1 MIRRRGESNMKHAL
15 VTGAPGFLGAH
26 IVKTLVDRGI
36 EVRGWARPGEPRTNL
51 QGLPLEIIEGDVR
64 DPDCAREA
72 VRGIDTVFHA
82 AAVYESW
89 APDPTLMYDVAL
101 RGTFNVL
108 EAARQVGARVI
119 YTASIVALGRPKPGT
134 LADEDSP
141 YEAWDLDFPYSRSKY
156 HSMRLAE
163 DFAAWGL
170 DVRIV
175 CPGYVMGPG
184 DRTPTPSGQLL
195 IALAQGKAP
204 GYTDGGVAYVDVRDT
219 ALGHVAAAERG
230 RAGRRYVVAGHNI
243 DNKALLQI
251 VAHAAGRRAI
261 GLKLPQPVIRTA
273 ASILERV
280 AVVRGQRP
288 DLPRVMLE
296 YGMRECFFDNRRARE
311 ELGLRFRPFE
321 DTVAEALAWF
331 RKASML
337 V

>member
-1 MIRRRGESNMKHAL
+1 MQHAL
-15 VTGAPGFLGAH
+15 VTGAPGFVGAH
-26 IVKTLVDRGI
+26 IVETLVRRGVK
-36 EVRGWARPGEPRTNL
+36 VRGWGRPGEPRDNL
-51 QGLPLEIIEGDVR
+51 RSDGQGIELEMIEGDVR
-64 DPDCAREA
+64 DPALARRA
-72 VRGIDTVFHA
+72 VEGIDVVFHA

-89 APDPTLMYDVAL
+89 APDPTLMYDVNL

-108 EAARQVGARVI
+108 EAARQVGARVV
-119 YTASIVALGRPKPGT
+119 YTASIVALGRPAPGT
-134 LADEDSP
+134 LGDEDTP

-204 GYTDGGVAYVDVRDT
+204 GYSPGGVAYVDVRD
-219 ALGHVAAAERG
+219 AAEGHVAAAERG
-230 RAGRRYVVAGHNI
+230 QPGRRYVVSGHNI

-251 VAHAAGRRAI
+251 VARAAGRRPLAVR
-261 GLKLPQPVIRTA
+261 LPKPVVRGVA
-273 ASILERV
+273 GALERLAV
-280 AVVRGQRP
+280 ARGQRP
-288 DLPRVMLE
+288 DLATLMLE
-296 YGMRECFFDNRRARE
+296 YGMRECFYDNRRARQ

-321 DTVAEALAWF
+321 DTVADSLAWF
-331 RKASML
+331 REAGML
-337 V
+337 

>member
-1 MIRRRGESNMKHAL
+1 MQHAL

-26 IVKTLVDRGI
+26 IVQALVQRGVR
-36 EVRGWARPGEPRTNL
+36 VRGWGRPGEPCDHLR
-51 QGLPLEIIEGDVR
+51 PLAKGSELEMIEGDVR
-64 DPDCAREA
+64 DPALARRA
-72 VRGIDTVFHA
+72 VEGIDTVFHA

-89 APDPTLMYDVAL
+89 APDPTLMYDVNM

-108 EAARQVGARVI
+108 CAAREVGARVV
-119 YTASIVALGRPKPGT
+119 YTASVVALGRPAPGV
-134 LADEDSP
+134 LADEDTP

-204 GYTDGGVAYVDVRDT
+204 GYTAGGIAYVDVRDA
-219 ALGHVAAAERG
+219 ALGHVSAAERG
-230 RAGRRYVVAGHNI
+230 RPGRRYVVSGHNI
-243 DNKALLQI
+243 DNAMLIRI
-251 VAHAAGRRAI
+251 VARAAGRRPIAI
-261 GLKLPQPVIRTA
+261 PLPKPVARGA
-273 ASILERV
+273 AAVLQRAAV
-280 AVVRGQRP
+280 ARGRRP
-288 DLPRVMLE
+288 DLATVMLE
-296 YGMRECFFDNRRARE
+296 YGMRECFYDNRRARE

-321 DTVAEALAWF
+321 DTVADGLTWF
-331 RKASML
+331 REAGML
-337 V
+337 

>member
-1 MIRRRGESNMKHAL
+1 MQHAL

-26 IVKTLVDRGI
+26 IVKALVRRGVK
-36 EVRGWARPGEPRTNL
+36 VRGWGRPGEPRDNL
-51 QGLPLEIIEGDVR
+51 HDVDLEMIEGDVR
-64 DPDCAREA
+64 DPERARAAME
-72 VRGIDTVFHA
+72 GIDVVFHA

-89 APDPTLMYDVAL
+89 APDPTLMYDVNL

-108 EAARQVGARVI
+108 EAARRVDARVV
-119 YTASIVALGRPKPGT
+119 YTASIVALGRPPANT
-134 LADEDSP
+134 LGDEDTP

-204 GYTDGGVAYVDVRDT
+204 GYTPGGVAYVDVRD
-219 ALGHVAAAERG
+219 AAEGHVLAAERG
-230 RAGRRYVVAGHNI
+230 QAGRRYVVAGHNI

-251 VAHAAGRRAI
+251 VARAVGRRPLAVRLPGAVVKGAAGALQRLA
-261 GLKLPQPVIRTA
+261 
-273 ASILERV
+273 V
-280 AVVRGQRP
+280 ARGQRP
-288 DLPRVMLE
+288 DLSVIMLE
-296 YGMRECFFDNRRARE
+296 YGMGNCFYDNRRARQ

-321 DTVAEALAWF
+321 ETVADSVAWF
-331 RKASML
+331 RDAAML
-337 V
+337 